1 MYLVALGVCFGTLPR
16 TGLTLLCKGNRIT
29 VVEPLFCK
37 IDHLKVSKSH
47 NDLSVNMYNNLP

>member
-29 VVEPLFCK
+29 IVEPLFSK
-37 IDHLKVSKSH
+37 IDHLKVS
-47 NDLSVNMYNNLP
+47 